1 MQTSHVSRKWT
12 GILFF
17 VFLMQTDCNAL
28 NAYLFYED
36 AQCSGAKSIRGSLV
50 YEYDDSTG
58 METDGFVIDAYNG
71 PCNYFEGGY
80 HDFLNDS
87 DETDSDMT
95 QGFCITCDGVV
106 GCSASEDSCDE
117 FYTISAAD
125 DTDYAEANAQDNSTD
140 VISSAKTFQ
149 KRVYSEAK
157 KEMKKIP
164 IVQVIAGATAMVAM
178 LLVLSRSISYVQ
190 KLESFGF
197 CDDNLNCLDG
207 LDAVDDGAEKDCDDS
222 DNIEHAPHYEAAKI
236 LAPNEDHAP
245 HYEAKV
251 LVPNEIV

>member
-1 MQTSHVSRKWT
+1 
-12 GILFF
+12 
-17 VFLMQTDCNAL
+17 MQTDCNAL

-125 DTDYAEANAQDNSTD
+125 DTDYAEANAQDQFEDLWPDRRTGSCPAPPGPRAIT
-140 VISSAKTFQ
+140 
-149 KRVYSEAK
+149 RVSEA
-157 KEMKKIP
+157 
-164 IVQVIAGATAMVAM
+164 AHRGGRSGASTRRPRRKA
-178 LLVLSRSISYVQ
+178 
-190 KLESFGF
+190 
-197 CDDNLNCLDG
+197 
-207 LDAVDDGAEKDCDDS
+207 
-222 DNIEHAPHYEAAKI
+222 
-236 LAPNEDHAP
+236 
-245 HYEAKV
+245 
-251 LVPNEIV
+251 